1 MENKRVIEAVSKGE
15 KVSVSSWE
23 ELITDWKEI
32 DLDWLFSKARGVQ
45 NKYFSNKV
53 YVRGLIELTNY
64 CKNNCLY
71 CGIRRDNNI
80 ERYRL
85 SSEEVMASCRNAYEA
100 GFRTF
105 VIQGGEDLFFTEGR
119 ISSIIKMIKTEFQD
133 CALTLSLGEREHD
146 DYCRWKEAGADRYL
160 LRHETALEEHYDFL
174 HGKEQSLKKRMECI
188 KVLKENRYQTG
199 VGFMVDS
206 PGQTPLSLA
215 MDMEYICK
223 IKPEMVGIGPFLP
236 HKDTPFHSEKKGDL
250 NKTLFFISLIRL
262 AVPGVMIPAT
272 TALATLSDDG
282 RKKGILAGANV
293 IMPNISP
300 INIRDHY
307 QLYDNKVNKG
317 LEAVEGIEE
326 LQEEMK
332 SIGYEISFVRGDF
345 I

>member
-133 CALTLSLGEREHD
+133 CALTLIE
-146 DYCRWKEAGADRYL
+146 DR
-160 LRHETALEEHYDFL
+160 
-174 HGKEQSLKKRMECI
+174 
-188 KVLKENRYQTG
+188 
-199 VGFMVDS
+199 
-206 PGQTPLSLA
+206 
-215 MDMEYICK
+215 
-223 IKPEMVGIGPFLP
+223 
-236 HKDTPFHSEKKGDL
+236 
-250 NKTLFFISLIRL
+250 
-262 AVPGVMIPAT
+262 
-272 TALATLSDDG
+272 
-282 RKKGILAGANV
+282 
-293 IMPNISP
+293 
-300 INIRDHY
+300 
-307 QLYDNKVNKG
+307 
-317 LEAVEGIEE
+317 
-326 LQEEMK
+326 K
-332 SIGYEISFVRGDF
+332 SVV
-345 I
+345 